1 MNIDCRTVNLL
12 ILLLGLLSGCR
23 ESVTGGYGQ
32 RRGTD
37 AGRSV
42 NGTGV
47 LAHMFEQAGHQ
58 VSSWRRLSP
67 KLDREQVIVWFPNDF
82 AAPTD
87 EQINYFES
95 WLNAEPGRTLIYVGR
110 DYDALLDY
118 WQQMLNRVE
127 AEQRIEIRRVL
138 AEARSRHMVRRQEPV
153 SSLSC
158 RWFTFDPQ
166 QTSPSLDS
174 LEGPWARELD
184 PSGFNFHLTTLVHPK
199 ASDERGYVASTASDV
214 EEVTVNAEGVPVE
227 VASSMEWEEASSSAA
242 NAAGFPVE
250 TAGSLHFETLLAA
263 DGHLLVGRYWRPN
276 IWSGSQVF
284 VVANGAWLLNLPL
297 IETDH
302 RKLAGE
308 LIEACGVPGR
318 VCFLESGPGALR
330 ISDNDS
336 VLPLELKAFTVWPLS
351 AILMHL
357 TLLGILFCFCAFPI
371 LGRVRQLPPDG
382 VSDFGKHVAAV
393 GDLLERR
400 GDANYARQKLEQYQE
415 LTQGKSSKREDRVS
429 GRQAI

>member
-1 MNIDCRTVNLL
+1 MNIDCRTLNWL

-32 RRGTD
+32 RRGAD
-37 AGRSV
+37 GGRSV

-47 LAHMFEQAGHQ
+47 LAHMFEQAGYQ

-82 AAPTD
+82 ASPTD

-95 WLNAEPGRTLIYVGR
+95 WLNAESGRTLIYVGR

-138 AEARSRHMVRRQEPV
+138 AEAQSRHMVRRQEPV
-153 SSLSC
+153 TSLSC
-158 RWFTFDPQ
+158 RWFTLDPQ
-166 QTSPSLDS
+166 QTAPSLDS

-199 ASDERGYVASTASDV
+199 AGDERGYVASSAGDID
-214 EEVTVNAEGVPVE
+214 EVTANAEGVPVE
-227 VASSMEWEEASSSAA
+227 VVSSIEWEEESPAAA
-242 NAAGFPVE
+242 NAAGFLVE

-276 IWSGSQVF
+276 IWRGSQVF

-297 IETDH
+297 IETEH
-302 RKLAGE
+302 RKLAGK

-318 VCFLESGPGALR
+318 VCFLESGPGGLR

-371 LGRVRQLPPDG
+371 LGRARQLPPDG
-382 VSDFGKHVAAV
+382 VSDFGKHVAAL

-400 GDANYARQKLEQYQE
+400 GDANYARQKLEQYQD
-415 LTQGKSSKREDRVS
+415 LTQGKSSKREDRAS
-429 GRQAI
+429 GR